1 MPNGDHGPPYHSE
14 QPLFSE
20 RLYAD
25 AKERI
30 RLLELEV
37 AEARRCP
44 GCGAEAGTVHMGCVV
59 CDQRSRAEK
68 AEAERD
74 EALRTVDGARVAGWI
89 LERKQLEAE
98 VARLTQ
104 GIGMLDDE
112 AESLGR
118 EADRLREALK
128 EIVRE
133 HTPASDAHSV
143 ARAALAKEDTP

>member
-14 QPLFSE
+14 QPSFSS

-30 RLLELEV
+30 RLLKLEV

-44 GCGAEAGTVHMGCVV
+44 GCGASAGTVHMGCVV

-74 EALRTVDGARVAGWI
+74 ELKQDVLAHRTNADAWKRSCKEA
-89 LERKQLEAE
+89 EAE
-98 VARLTQ
+98 VARLRAVISAKDELLTAYR
-104 GIGMLDDE
+104 IGSH
-112 AESLGR
+112 AK
-118 EADRLREALK
+118 ADR
-128 EIVRE
+128 
-133 HTPASDAHSV
+133 
-143 ARAALAKEDTP
+143 ALAKLEALAPKEDA